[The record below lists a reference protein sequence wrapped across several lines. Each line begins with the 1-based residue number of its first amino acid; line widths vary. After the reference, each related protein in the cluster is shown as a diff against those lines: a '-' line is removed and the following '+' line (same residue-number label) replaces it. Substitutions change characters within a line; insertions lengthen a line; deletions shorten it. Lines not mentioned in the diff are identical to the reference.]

1 MNMRELDLNL
11 LVVFEA
17 IYTSGNISRAAENLN
32 LSQPALSNALA
43 RLRKQMDD
51 QLFVRSGNGVVP
63 TTRADEIIVSV
74 RNALSMIRQSI
85 NPEGAFDPKASKRH
99 FRLIIADPLEQ
110 IIMPRLLQD
119 IGSESHVT
127 FELQPP
133 QSTPVEESLLSGK
146 TDLAAFLMH
155 GKSSELRSKPLC
167 PVDLLVVARSNHPR
181 IRHPVTMPQLKKEGF
196 VTISLSPGK
205 LANSEKVTFW
215 QRLHLKE
222 ACQVYKM
229 SSVCQLVAQ
238 TDLIGLIPRIY
249 AEQVASTYGLQVIDL
264 PVALSNQQFHLTWR
278 NSTDFDDGLI
288 WLRNKILSCF
298 TQETT

>member
-1 MNMRELDLNL
+1 MNIRDLDLNL

-17 IYTSGNISRAAENLN
+17 IYTSGSISRAAQNLD
-32 LSQPALSNALA
+32 LSQPALSNAVA
-43 RLRKQMDD
+43 RLRKQMND

-85 NPEGAFDPKASKRH
+85 NPEGAFDPKSSKRH
-99 FRLIIADPLEQ
+99 FRLIVADPLEQ
-110 IIMPRLLQD
+110 IIMPRILQD
-119 IGSESHVT
+119 IGSDSQVT

-155 GKSSELRSKPLC
+155 EKSSELRSTALC
-167 PVDLLVVARSNHPR
+167 PVDLLIVARKDHPR
-181 IRHPVTMPQLKKEGF
+181 IRKPVTMPQLRQEGF
-196 VTISLSPGK
+196 ITISLSPGK

-222 ACQVYKM
+222 ICQVYKI
-229 SSVCQLVAQ
+229 SSVCQLAAQ
-238 TDLIGLIPRIY
+238 TDLIGLVPRIY
-249 AEQVASTYGLQVIDL
+249 AEQAASAYGLQVIDL
-264 PVALSNQQFHLTWR
+264 PVVLSNQQFHLTWR
-278 NSTDFDDGLI
+278 HSTGFDDGLI
-288 WLRNKILSCF
+288 WLRERIVSCF
-298 TQETT
+298 TQGTS